1 MKAIL
6 RTLLVLV
13 LALGS
18 IAACGGARQRPEDVV
33 RDLARAL
40 RERRYDDA
48 YDLMSRGYRLRV
60 TREDFRRAIER
71 SPAEASELSAAL
83 ERIETSAEIT
93 ALVPHGADEPLRL
106 IEEDGS
112 WRVDDPVVDF
122 YRQDSP
128 RAALRSFVEAL
139 SRRRYDVV
147 LRFVPNADREGMN
160 AETIRR
166 WMEGEER
173 EDVERLM
180 TNLRAH
186 LDDPIEVVGDRATM
200 HYAERF
206 AVQFVREDGVW
217 RIEDPD

>member
-128 RAALRSFVEAL
+128 RAALR
-139 SRRRYDVV
+139 
-147 LRFVPNADREGMN
+147 
-160 AETIRR
+160 
-166 WMEGEER
+166 
-173 EDVERLM
+173 
-180 TNLRAH
+180 
-186 LDDPIEVVGDRATM
+186 
-200 HYAERF
+200 
-206 AVQFVREDGVW
+206 
-217 RIEDPD
+217 

>member
-1 MKAIL
+1 
-6 RTLLVLV
+6 
-13 LALGS
+13 
-18 IAACGGARQRPEDVV
+18 
-33 RDLARAL
+33 
-40 RERRYDDA
+40 
-48 YDLMSRGYRLRV
+48 
-60 TREDFRRAIER
+60 
-71 SPAEASELSAAL
+71 
-83 ERIETSAEIT
+83 IT